1 MAVIT
6 TYLSTLTLN
15 VYWLNYPINVLSR
28 LAHWIKKEDQQSVV
42 YKKPK
47 LLTETNN
54 IIGWKG
60 GRRFTKLMIPE
71 NKQ

>member
-1 MAVIT
+1 
-6 TYLSTLTLN
+6 
-15 VYWLNYPINVLSR
+15 VLSR

-54 IIGWKG
+54 IIG
-60 GRRFTKLMIPE
+60 
-71 NKQ
+71 